1 MSATIS
7 CRIDSVLL
15 LLPVFCC
22 RFHRVTPTS
31 AQRGAECPGDQA
43 EGAEVGSLSKVTMEM
58 QMPALE
64 WTSTASFARVVVLL
78 VLLCVVFLDST
89 AMAQCFGLR

>member
-22 RFHRVTPTS
+22 WFHRVTPTS

-43 EGAEVGSLSKVTMEM
+43 EGGEVGSLSKVTMGM

-89 AMAQCFGLR
+89 ARAQWFGLR